1 MKRKNGPTHHQ
12 PLSWLS
18 VILGG
23 VLLFLSAQV
32 ISAQLFF
39 NGGAQRRTKALA
51 NAKSIAGGLLAFKLE
66 MGAYPCDATR
76 KVMEED
82 GIKKLPVGKSANA
95 YLAQLSVSEDID
107 SEKAF
112 HTPEKGFKKGDDDTK
127 TSKTLLAPGEN
138 GFAYIMNKGG
148 KPLTDTRAFTPIILA
163 TIGKKGEGEP
173 VFNADIYD
181 GKYVMA
187 RVDGS
192 AGTGDLNEKGHLR
205 SPGRE
210 SFFQSGRD
218 SLFGEDIP
226 EITYPL
232 RPAKK

>member
-1 MKRKNGPTHHQ
+1 MKRKNGSTHHQ

-95 YLAQLSVSEDID
+95 YLAQLIVSEDID

>member
-1 MKRKNGPTHHQ
+1 MKRKNSPTHHQ
-12 PLSWLS
+12 PLSWPS

-51 NAKSIAGGLLAFKLE
+51 NAKSIAGGLLMFKSDK
-66 MGAYPCDATR
+66 GAYPCDATR
-76 KVMEED
+76 RLMEDD
-82 GIKKLPVGKSANA
+82 GIKNLPAGKSANA
-95 YLAQLSVSEDID
+95 YFAQLIASEALDT
-107 SEKAF
+107 EKVF
-112 HTPEKGFKKGDDDTK
+112 FTPEKGFRLGDDDMK

-138 GFAYIMNKGG
+138 GFAYIMARGG

-163 TIGKKGEGEP
+163 TIGRKGEGEP
-173 VFNADIYD
+173 VFNADIYG
-181 GKYVMA
+181 GKFVMA

-210 SFFQSGRD
+210 SFFQTGRD

-226 EITYPL
+226 EIAYPL

>member
-1 MKRKNGPTHHQ
+1 MKRKNSPSHHH
-12 PLSWLS
+12 PLSWPS

-51 NAKSIAGGLLAFKLE
+51 NAKLIAGGLLVFKSE

-82 GIKKLPVGKSANA
+82 GIKNLPVGKSANA
-95 YLAQLSVSEDID
+95 YLAQLISSEAID

-138 GFAYIMNKGG
+138 GFAYIMAKGG

-163 TIGKKGEGEP
+163 TIGRKGEGEP
-173 VFNADIYD
+173 VFNADIYG
-181 GKYVMA
+181 GKFVMA

-205 SPGRE
+205 SSGRD
-210 SFFQSGRD
+210 SFFQTGRD
-218 SLFGEDIP
+218 SLFGVDIP
-226 EITYPL
+226 ELAYPL

>member
-1 MKRKNGPTHHQ
+1 MKRKNGSTHHQ

-51 NAKSIAGGLLAFKLE
+51 NAKSIAGGLLAFKSE

-95 YLAQLSVSEDID
+95 YLAQLIVSEDID